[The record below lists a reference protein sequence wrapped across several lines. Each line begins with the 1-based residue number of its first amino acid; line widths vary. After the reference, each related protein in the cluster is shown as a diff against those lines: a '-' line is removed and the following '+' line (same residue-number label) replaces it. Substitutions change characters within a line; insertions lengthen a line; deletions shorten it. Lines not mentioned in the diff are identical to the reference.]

1 MSVMHRVSCHDNVSH
16 LIYIFS
22 RTERV
27 WHACIFAIFQTQLP
41 DLEGC
46 SRCSLSTLMARFE
59 PDGVVSPADVRDV
72 SPHRGGLGCVWLRVS
87 VLGPTQGYDGE
98 TD

>member
-16 LIYIFS
+16 LKYIFS

-46 SRCSLSTLMARFE
+46 SWCSLSTLVARFE
-59 PDGVVSPADVRDV
+59 PDRVVSSEDVRDI
-72 SPHRGGLGCVWLRVS
+72 SPHRGRLRCIGLGMS
-87 VLGPTQGYDGE
+87 VLRPMQGYDRE